1 MKKVIAVLL
10 CAVTVFA
17 SAGCKRDGGATKQER
32 TEIGGEPLAFDD
44 TNEYLVKNGK
54 SDYKIAVSSEA
65 SKTENFTVFRPVRLP
80 RGTMAVSCMKS
91 IKQRVHSGR

>member
-17 SAGCKRDGGATKQER
+17 SAGCKRDGGATEQER

-54 SDYKIAVSSEA
+54 SD
-65 SKTENFTVFRPVRLP
+65 
-80 RGTMAVSCMKS
+80 
-91 IKQRVHSGR
+91 

>member
-17 SAGCKRDGGATKQER
+17 SAGCKRDGGATEQER

-65 SKTENFTVFRPVRLP
+65 SKTEKYAAEELQYFIEKSTAVKLP
-80 RGTMAVSCMKS
+80 IVNDD
-91 IKQRVHSGR
+91 